1 MEIVIRK
8 KLLALQ
14 KYTAHRKSSYS
25 LKGFHSQ
32 KAQDLENYTLFS
44 GTYPYRPNKGVPPGL
59 LRRTPLKLAETPSQC
74 QQKASGNC
82 YSAHVQGKEESTSK
96 SNTGTFYA
104 EGKTVIGLA
113 SSNRKPH
120 IGRVNSQ
127 QALPCRHIHVLFE
140 IWSSQHVCRNFVVS
154 PLKRSFPVC
163 CDKYVHEHFIP
174 SFHSLHSLLSFH
186 SRTFHSTLTVKP
198 GQAFPSLTN

>member
-59 LRRTPLKLAETPSQC
+59 LRRTAEAGRTPFTVSTEGFRKLLFGSCSRQRRINF
-74 QQKASGNC
+74 QVKYGNFLRWR
-82 YSAHVQGKEESTSK
+82 Q
-96 SNTGTFYA
+96 
-104 EGKTVIGLA
+104 TVIGLA

-127 QALPCRHIHVLFE
+127 QVLPCRHIHVLLE

>member
-1 MEIVIRK
+1 M
-8 KLLALQ
+8 
-14 KYTAHRKSSYS
+14 
-25 LKGFHSQ
+25 
-32 KAQDLENYTLFS
+32 
-44 GTYPYRPNKGVPPGL
+44 
-59 LRRTPLKLAETPSQC
+59 
-74 QQKASGNC
+74 
-82 YSAHVQGKEESTSK
+82 
-96 SNTGTFYA
+96 
-104 EGKTVIGLA
+104 IGLA

-186 SRTFHSTLTVKP
+186 SRTFHFVHEHFIQLLINDKGGVFKAPVQTYPYICESATFSFRLPLPSTRFRRTDPQVSFKSVP
-198 GQAFPSLTN
+198 QSRNF

>member
-1 MEIVIRK
+1 MKTIPCS
-8 KLLALQ
+8 A
-14 KYTAHRKSSYS
+14 AHTRI
-25 LKGFHSQ
+25 GQ
-32 KAQDLENYTLFS
+32 TREC
-44 GTYPYRPNKGVPPGL
+44 PPGSYEE
-59 LRRTPLKLAETPSQC
+59 PLKLAEPLSQC

-96 SNTGTFYA
+96 SNTRTFKA

-163 CDKYVHEHFIP
+163 RVTNTYTNTSFLHFIHFFHFIHEHFISYTNI
-174 SFHSLHSLLSFH
+174 SFNS
-186 SRTFHSTLTVKP
+186 
-198 GQAFPSLTN
+198 